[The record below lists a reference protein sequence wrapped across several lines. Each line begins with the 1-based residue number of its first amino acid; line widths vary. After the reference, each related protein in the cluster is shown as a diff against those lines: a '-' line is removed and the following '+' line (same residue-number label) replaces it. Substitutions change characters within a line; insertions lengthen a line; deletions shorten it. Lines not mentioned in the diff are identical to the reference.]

1 MSSVIEWLAD
11 SLFAGSIVMLIV
23 MFIRGVILRRMPRRY
38 AYLLW
43 AVVAVRLICPV
54 SIRSP
59 LSVFSY
65 VPEVK
70 IVQEHSLQGKNT
82 NQISMDSNS
91 TAVSDKHQNQET
103 EQAVPFS
110 EAYRIDSSEMQN
122 SDVTERADNSVSSY
136 GNTGTQEQI
145 KTKEAEQHI
154 SVEENSANA
163 PSVTQETANDGVGT
177 SPLLF
182 ILFLI
187 WIIGVGVFLLKSVID
202 CVKLHKRLRTAVK
215 LEKGV
220 YESDQIDTPFVKGI
234 IRPRI
239 YIPFRLTEQ
248 ERACILTHEKHHIRR
263 GDPIFKLFA
272 TALLAMFWFHPLVW
286 VSYRLM
292 VRDMEM
298 SCDEYVLTHE
308 TNDIRASY
316 STLLL
321 AFATNRRIIDGV
333 LFFGEN
339 DTKQRVK
346 HIMRF
351 RKRHVALGIIAI
363 FVIAISTCT
372 LVTAAGTRI
381 RNPYTQEY
389 KPGQGNIKGNV
400 DVEKYMSIDSR
411 FEIGAAADGYAV
423 FKDPDNAYDAL
434 VEKYAEGIW
443 LIQKEFNLLPLTRTN
458 YDSYGV
464 YGWQTTTGTE
474 EQQEQAAFVSS
485 FIDIYENSFE

>member
-91 TAVSDKHQNQET
+91 TAESD
-103 EQAVPFS
+103 
-110 EAYRIDSSEMQN
+110 
-122 SDVTERADNSVSSY
+122 
-136 GNTGTQEQI
+136 
-145 KTKEAEQHI
+145 
-154 SVEENSANA
+154 EENSANA
-163 PSVTQETANDGVGT
+163 PSVTKETANDGVGT

-220 YESDQIDTPFVKGI
+220 YESDQIDTPFVMGI

-248 ERACILTHEKHHIRR
+248 ERACILAHEKHHIRR

-316 STLLL
+316 ST
-321 AFATNRRIIDGV
+321 
-333 LFFGEN
+333 
-339 DTKQRVK
+339 
-346 HIMRF
+346 
-351 RKRHVALGIIAI
+351 
-363 FVIAISTCT
+363 
-372 LVTAAGTRI
+372 
-381 RNPYTQEY
+381 
-389 KPGQGNIKGNV
+389 
-400 DVEKYMSIDSR
+400 
-411 FEIGAAADGYAV
+411 
-423 FKDPDNAYDAL
+423 
-434 VEKYAEGIW
+434 
-443 LIQKEFNLLPLTRTN
+443 
-458 YDSYGV
+458 
-464 YGWQTTTGTE
+464 
-474 EQQEQAAFVSS
+474 
-485 FIDIYENSFE
+485 